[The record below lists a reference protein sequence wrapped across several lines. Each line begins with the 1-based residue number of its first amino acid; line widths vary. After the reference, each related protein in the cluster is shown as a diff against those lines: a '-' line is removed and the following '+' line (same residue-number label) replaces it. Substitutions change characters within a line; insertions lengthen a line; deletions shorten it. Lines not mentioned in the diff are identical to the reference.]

1 MKISEIFD
9 VISSAFIYYISFQIT
24 HKALQ

>member
-9 VISSAFIYYISFQIT
+9 VISSAFIYYISF
-24 HKALQ
+24 